1 MACLIKKGS
10 VYSPE
15 STVSCLLADCS
26 LSNSSCSLK
35 SHSSIQYKDRLYRS
49 ASQALEAYIEDFD
62 LSLASPEV
70 RPGKICI
77 TQSTRK
83 DLRSL
88 EGSFKRKYALEKFEQ
103 QAILGSVVPHLRR
116 KNAYDADMLSLTT
129 DDLLAFPADGS
140 LPFIHAAALRPVP
153 QSINRNRKSLTASA
167 SCAHQASSFGN
178 EKASNFPE
186 NPGSPSYQQSCRNV
200 NTQHR
205 FHRYDSGHSVKDHLM
220 EEDSSE
226 SVFHKNY
233 PRWLTSQKSDLSV
246 SGISSIPNFKY
257 PIWLKSHN
265 LLPESSSESSTWAPG
280 GEDSP
285 PFLQNSKTLMRSQND
300 VERSNHPG
308 CSGHNDLLDQQHE
321 HEVQRSCH
329 YDIPSAYFTPRG
341 LKLRHSFADE
351 GTDLLLQKT
360 RGTRETSA
368 DEVTN
373 VLKNDGSPCTVDV
386 LEAERSW
393 DNVPIGLKTPVPVC
407 CEEETFLQTP
417 KAGIVNEFLEDCL
430 KNVGQFQEDTFSG
443 GNHHGPVEALKLML
457 FNLQAVQHSFNQN
470 TTAGQKEELKKT
482 FLDEDE
488 EFELH
493 DHDIIPVEKSLQ
505 RALHHLYRL
514 KGLVDDTSGEE

>member
-35 SHSSIQYKDRLYRS
+35 SHSSIQYKDRFYRS

-70 RPGKICI
+70 RPGKICLI
-77 TQSTRK
+77 QSTRK
-83 DLRSL
+83 DLRSS
-88 EGSFKRKYALEKFEQ
+88 EDSFKRKYALEKFEQ
-103 QAILGSVVPHLRR
+103 QAILGSAAPHLRR

-153 QSINRNRKSLTASA
+153 QSINQNRKSLTASA

-178 EKASNFPE
+178 EKVSNFPE
-186 NPGSPSYQQSCRNV
+186 NPSSPPYQHSSRNV
-200 NTQHR
+200 YTQHR
-205 FHRYDSGHSVKDHLM
+205 FQRYDSGHSVKDHLM
-220 EEDSSE
+220 EEDNSE

-246 SGISSIPNFKY
+246 SGISSIPSFKY
-257 PIWLKSHN
+257 PVWLKSHN
-265 LLPESSSESSTWAPG
+265 LLPESSNESSTWAPG
-280 GEDSP
+280 GEDGTT
-285 PFLQNSKTLMRSQND
+285 FLENSRRLMRSQND

-308 CSGHNDLLDQQHE
+308 RSGHNDLLDQQHE
-321 HEVQRSCH
+321 HEVQRNCH
-329 YDIPSAYFTPRG
+329 YDIPSAYFTPQG
-341 LKLRHSFADE
+341 LKHRRSITDE
-351 GTDLLLQKT
+351 GTDLILQKT
-360 RGTRETSA
+360 RETQETSA
-368 DEVTN
+368 DELTN
-373 VLKNDGSPCTVDV
+373 ALKMDGSPCTVDV

-407 CEEETFLQTP
+407 CEEDTFPQNP

-430 KNVGQFQEDTFSG
+430 KNVGQEDTFSG

-470 TTAGQKEELKKT
+470 KTAGQKEELKKT
-482 FLDEDE
+482 FLDEDV
-488 EFELH
+488 EFKLH
-493 DHDIIPVEKSLQ
+493 DHDIIPVKSLK
-505 RALHHLYRL
+505 RALHHLSRL
-514 KGLVDDTSGEE
+514 KGLVDDPSGKE